1 MILWVILFLLVVAIS
16 FVLAVKSMKD
26 FTDIPA
32 YASAEYGLFLI
43 RKIQA
48 VNADFLNHLN
58 GRLLESGSIVSI
70 ERLFKGKKSALVVYG
85 PRKLLLSL
93 NHVLDLLELEDYT
106 DVNVKQ
112 ISAWEIGIKDSSYE
126 WVSGQ
131 NIFANLPQFLD
142 SEQFWWQII
151 LNGSFNLQIT
161 AVLISA
167 IEQRRIDLAE
177 KLQSLDPQVLIKLPK
192 VFSNPQ
198 FLDFYK
204 KRSLRMFDKQNSTLA
219 KTSEDWQNRLLQ
231 LIMIKNT

>member
-26 FTDIPA
+26 FIDIPSN
-32 YASAEYGLFLI
+32 ASEEYGLFLI
-43 RKIQA
+43 RKIQS
-48 VNADFLNHLN
+48 VNTALLSHLN
-58 GRLLESGSIVSI
+58 EKLLESSSILSI

-106 DVNVKQ
+106 DVNVDQ
-112 ISAWEIGIKDSSYE
+112 ISAWEIGIKDPSIQ
-126 WVSGQ
+126 WVDGQ

-151 LNGSFNLQIT
+151 INGSLNLQIT
-161 AVLISA
+161 AVLMSA
-167 IEQRRIDLAE
+167 MEQRRIKLTQT
-177 KLQSLDPQVLIKLPK
+177 LQSYDLQALIRLPK
-192 VFSNPQ
+192 AFSNQQ
-198 FLDFYK
+198 FLDFYQN
-204 KRSLRMFDKQNSTLA
+204 RSLRVFDKKNSSLA
-219 KTSEDWQNRLLQ
+219 SNPKDWQNRLLQ